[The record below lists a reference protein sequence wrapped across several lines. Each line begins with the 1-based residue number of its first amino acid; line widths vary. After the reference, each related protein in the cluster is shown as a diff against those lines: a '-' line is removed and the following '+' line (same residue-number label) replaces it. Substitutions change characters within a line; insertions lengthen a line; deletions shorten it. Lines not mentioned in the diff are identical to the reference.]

1 MIREIEIPDN
11 CDFIIED
18 NKIIIKEKKEKTFP
32 KTWEEFCNNYPVKP
46 TECYFGRKGEIY
58 RAAEIIDDYTRLD
71 EDWCTSG
78 EEACAFIALIKLRQL
93 RKAWIG
99 DWKQT
104 KGNKV
109 AGIFYSTYEDRITT
123 SSGDFWSNVTLSFP
137 SLDMANEFLDCFKDL
152 CEIAKELL

>member
-1 MIREIEIPDN
+1 MIKEIEIPNN

-18 NKIIIKEKKEKTFP
+18 NRIIIKEKKEKIIP
-32 KTWEEFCNNYPVKP
+32 RTWKEFCKNYPVKKDEYCIKEP
-46 TECYFGRKGEIY
+46 GYTLK
-58 RAAEIIDDYTRLD
+58 AETNFETRNCAT
-71 EDWCTSG
+71 WCTSKK
-78 EEACAFIALIKLRQL
+78 EAEAFLALIKLRQL
-93 RKAWIG
+93 RKAWVG

-109 AGIFYSTYEDRITT
+109 AGIFYSISEDKIIAY
-123 SSGDFWSNVTLSFP
+123 SSELFWSNVILSFP